1 MADFTSGVLGGIMN
15 PVGPDYSQASRA
27 IGGGIAGLMKNQRA
41 SDLKAEE
48 DDLRDNAA
56 FALAI
61 KTQPLELRNQA
72 LATQYQKAVDT
83 GDNDNAES
91 ILELMNMDNPSLES
105 SLDELIFQGADFL
118 PATAL
123 QGAGFGGK
131 SGLASAKTE
140 TYPNGTVLQAMPD
153 GSTQVRAPDGSIV
166 TDPNQRIKVLEAAE
180 KSLAERAKSKAAS
193 TVEGTVTAES
203 ETADIAADTI
213 AKKEERKETA
223 KLNAQFRLQ
232 PKIATAV
239 ATATANVKSM
249 VDAASENKSNSKA
262 LEIYELGI
270 KGLADAMGRD
280 STGTVTGM
288 LTAFTDDAK
297 VSNGALAAMAPILKQ
312 LFRASGEGTFTKDDQ
327 QILMDMLPTR
337 NDSPKVRVSKL
348 ANVDAIVRS
357 KLATVEADTIG
368 GKAVERKP
376 VLIQAPQ
383 SALDFLMANPDQA
396 QNFKSKY
403 GYLPEGK

>member
-1 MADFTSGVLGGIMN
+1 MVDFTGGLLGSIANPNGVN
-15 PVGPDYSQASRA
+15 FSQA
-27 IGGGIAGLMKNQRA
+27 GQGIAQGLLQRGANQRNQA
-41 SDLKAEE
+41 ARDDKEFKDLALKSEQ

-61 KTQPLELRNQA
+61 KTQPMELRNQA
-72 LATQYQKAVDT
+72 LAARYQKAVDE
-83 GDNDNAES
+83 GDNDNAQS

-105 SLDELIFQGADFL
+105 NLDELIFQGSKYL
-118 PATAL
+118 PAGAM
-123 QGAGFGGK
+123 QKAGFGGK

-153 GSTQVRAPDGSIV
+153 GTTQVRAPDGSIV
-166 TDPNQRIKVLEAAE
+166 SDPSQRIKVLEAAE
-180 KSLAERAKSKAAS
+180 LSLAERAKQKAAGTVIG
-193 TVEGTVTAES
+193 TVEAES
-203 ETADIAADTI
+203 DTADVAANTI
-213 AKKEERKETA
+213 AKKEESKERA
-223 KLNAQFRLQ
+223 KLRAQFGLQ

-239 ATATANVKSM
+239 ATATANVRAM
-249 VDAASENKSNSKA
+249 ADAASENKSNSKA

-270 KGLADAMGRD
+270 KGLADAMDRD
-280 STGTVTGM
+280 STGTVTGI
-288 LTAFTDDAK
+288 LTALTDDAK

-368 GKAVERKP
+368 GKTAERKP
-376 VLIQAPQ
+376 VSIQAPTP
-383 SALDFLMANPDQA
+383 SAAVNWSDL
-396 QNFKSKY
+396 
-403 GYLPEGK
+403 